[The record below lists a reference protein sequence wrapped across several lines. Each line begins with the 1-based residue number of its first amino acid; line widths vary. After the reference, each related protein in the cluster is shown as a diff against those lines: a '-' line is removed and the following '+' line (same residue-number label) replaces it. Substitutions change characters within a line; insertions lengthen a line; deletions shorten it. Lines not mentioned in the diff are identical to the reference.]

1 MSDRKVLLT
10 GFEPF
15 HDQQVNE
22 SSQVVKEI
30 LNSGL
35 EGVQISHKILT
46 VDLAGSIT
54 PSKILDNE
62 EFDAVL
68 LLGLSRKSNIIQLER
83 YARNKISMKFPDN
96 SGRKLDNEIIQHN
109 YPDMIETTVSI
120 HNFDEEFDSDDDV
133 KWSTDAGSFVCN
145 ETYFRTLASN
155 SRIPVLFIHLPK
167 ADRVNLGRQ
176 IEVVT
181 RAVLLMINR
190 PKLRVVGALLR
201 DKKNRIFSCMRPEGD
216 AWSGWWEFP
225 GGKVDPG
232 ESMQEALSREIKEEL
247 GILVNPKSKICEID
261 YSYKDRDV
269 NLNIFDCGLVDPQDI
284 TLKEHG
290 DSRWLARE
298 ELLEVKWLPADLPT
312 IEDWY
317 LNGIP
322 QSNLDP

>member
-30 LNSGL
+30 LKSGI
-35 EGVQISHKILT
+35 EGVQISHRILT
-46 VDLAGSIT
+46 VDLAGST
-54 PSKILDNE
+54 VPSKILGFE
-62 EFDAVL
+62 KFDAVV

-109 YPDMIETTVSI
+109 SPNTIETTVSI
-120 HNFDEEFDSDDDV
+120 HTFDEEFDSDDDV
-133 KWSTDAGSFVCN
+133 EWSIDAGSFVCN

-155 SRIPVLFIHLPK
+155 SGTPILFIHLPK
-167 ADRVNLGRQ
+167 ADRVNLERQ
-176 IEVVT
+176 IEVVST
-181 RAVLLMINR
+181 AIRLMINR
-190 PKLRVVGALLR
+190 PKLKVVGALLR
-201 DKKNRIFSCMRPEGD
+201 DKENRIFSCMRPDGD
-216 AWSGWWEFP
+216 AWAGWWEFP

-247 GILVNPKSKICEID
+247 GILVSPKSKICEID
-261 YSYKDRDV
+261 HSYEDRDV
-269 NLNIFDCGLVDPQDI
+269 NLHIFDCGLVDPQEI
-284 TLKEHG
+284 TLMEHG

-298 ELLEVKWLPADLPT
+298 DLLEVNWLPADLPT
-312 IEDWY
+312 IQNWR

-322 QSNLDP
+322 QSNPDP

>member
-1 MSDRKVLLT
+1 MT

-30 LNSGL
+30 LKSGI
-35 EGVQISHKILT
+35 EGVQISHRILT
-46 VDLAGSIT
+46 VDLAGST
-54 PSKILDNE
+54 VPSKILGFE
-62 EFDAVL
+62 KFDAVV

-109 YPDMIETTVSI
+109 SPNTIETTVSI
-120 HNFDEEFDSDDDV
+120 HTFDEEFDSDDDV
-133 KWSTDAGSFVCN
+133 EWSIDAGSFVCN

-155 SRIPVLFIHLPK
+155 SGTPILFIHLPK
-167 ADRVNLGRQ
+167 ADRVNLERQ
-176 IEVVT
+176 IEVVST
-181 RAVLLMINR
+181 AIRLMINR
-190 PKLRVVGALLR
+190 PKLKVVGALLR
-201 DKKNRIFSCMRPEGD
+201 DKENRIFSCMRPDGD
-216 AWSGWWEFP
+216 AWAGWWEFP

-247 GILVNPKSKICEID
+247 GILVSPKSKICEID
-261 YSYKDRDV
+261 HSYEDRDV
-269 NLNIFDCGLVDPQDI
+269 NLHIFDCGLVDPQEI
-284 TLKEHG
+284 TLMEHG

-298 ELLEVKWLPADLPT
+298 DLLEVNWLPADLPT
-312 IEDWY
+312 IQDWR

-322 QSNLDP
+322 QSNPDP

>member
-30 LNSGL
+30 LKSGI
-35 EGVQISHKILT
+35 EGVQISHRILT
-46 VDLAGSIT
+46 VDLAGST
-54 PSKILDNE
+54 VPSKILGFE
-62 EFDAVL
+62 KFDAVV

-109 YPDMIETTVSI
+109 SPNTIETTVSI
-120 HNFDEEFDSDDDV
+120 HTFDEEFDSDDDV
-133 KWSTDAGSFVCN
+133 EWSIDAGSFVCN

-155 SRIPVLFIHLPK
+155 SGTPILFIHLPK
-167 ADRVNLGRQ
+167 ADRVNLERQ
-176 IEVVT
+176 IEVVST
-181 RAVLLMINR
+181 AIRLMINR
-190 PKLRVVGALLR
+190 PKLKVVGALLR
-201 DKKNRIFSCMRPEGD
+201 DKENRIFSCMRPDGD
-216 AWSGWWEFP
+216 AWAGWWEFP

-247 GILVNPKSKICEID
+247 GILVSPKSKICEID
-261 YSYKDRDV
+261 HSYEDRDV
-269 NLNIFDCGLVDPQDI
+269 NLHIFDCGLVDPQEI
-284 TLKEHG
+284 TLMEHG

-298 ELLEVKWLPADLPT
+298 DLLEVNWLPADLPT
-312 IEDWY
+312 IQDWR

-322 QSNLDP
+322 RSNPDP

>member
-30 LNSGL
+30 LNSGI
-35 EGVQISHKILT
+35 EGVQISHRILT
-46 VDLAGSIT
+46 VDLAGST
-54 PSKILDNE
+54 VPSKILGFE
-62 EFDAVL
+62 KFDAVV

-96 SGRKLDNEIIQHN
+96 SGRKLDNKIIQHN
-109 YPDMIETTVSI
+109 SPNTIETTVSI
-120 HNFDEEFDSDDDV
+120 HTFDEEFDSDDDV
-133 KWSTDAGSFVCN
+133 EWSIDAGSFVCN

-155 SRIPVLFIHLPK
+155 SGTPILFIHLPK
-167 ADRVNLGRQ
+167 ADRVNLERQ
-176 IEVVT
+176 IEVVST
-181 RAVLLMINR
+181 AIRLMINR

-201 DKKNRIFSCMRPEGD
+201 DKENRIFSCMRPDGD
-216 AWSGWWEFP
+216 AWAGWWEFP

-247 GILVNPKSKICEID
+247 GILVSPKSKICEID
-261 YSYKDRDV
+261 HSYEDRDV
-269 NLNIFDCGLVDPQDI
+269 NLHIFDCGLVDPQEI
-284 TLKEHG
+284 TLMEHG

-298 ELLEVKWLPADLPT
+298 DLLEVNWLPADLPT
-312 IEDWY
+312 IQDWR

-322 QSNLDP
+322 QSNPDP

>member
-1 MSDRKVLLT
+1 
-10 GFEPF
+10 
-15 HDQQVNE
+15 
-22 SSQVVKEI
+22 
-30 LNSGL
+30 
-35 EGVQISHKILT
+35 
-46 VDLAGSIT
+46 
-54 PSKILDNE
+54 
-62 EFDAVL
+62 
-68 LLGLSRKSNIIQLER
+68 
-83 YARNKISMKFPDN
+83 
-96 SGRKLDNEIIQHN
+96 
-109 YPDMIETTVSI
+109 
-120 HNFDEEFDSDDDV
+120 
-133 KWSTDAGSFVCN
+133 
-145 ETYFRTLASN
+145 
-155 SRIPVLFIHLPK
+155 
-167 ADRVNLGRQ
+167 
-176 IEVVT
+176 
-181 RAVLLMINR
+181 MINR

-312 IEDWY
+312 IEDWH

>member
-30 LNSGL
+30 LNSGI
-35 EGVQISHKILT
+35 EGVQIFHRILT
-46 VDLAGSIT
+46 VDLAGST
-54 PSKILDNE
+54 VPSKILGFE
-62 EFDAVL
+62 KFDAVV

-96 SGRKLDNEIIQHN
+96 SGRKLDNKIIQHN
-109 YPDMIETTVSI
+109 SPNTIETTVSI
-120 HNFDEEFDSDDDV
+120 HTFDEEFDSDDDV
-133 KWSTDAGSFVCN
+133 EWSIDAGSFVCN

-155 SRIPVLFIHLPK
+155 SGTPILFIHLPK
-167 ADRVNLGRQ
+167 ADRVNLERQ
-176 IEVVT
+176 IEVVST
-181 RAVLLMINR
+181 AIRLMINR
-190 PKLRVVGALLR
+190 PKLKVVGALLR
-201 DKKNRIFSCMRPEGD
+201 DKENRIFSCMRPDGD
-216 AWSGWWEFP
+216 AWAGWWEFP

-247 GILVNPKSKICEID
+247 GILVSPKSKICETD
-261 YSYKDRDV
+261 HSYEDRDV
-269 NLNIFDCGLVDPQDI
+269 NLHIFDCGLVDPQEI
-284 TLKEHG
+284 TLMEHG

-298 ELLEVKWLPADLPT
+298 DLLEVNWLPADLPT
-312 IEDWY
+312 IQDWR

-322 QSNLDP
+322 QSNPDP

>member
-30 LNSGL
+30 LNSGI
-35 EGVQISHKILT
+35 EGVQISHRILT
-46 VDLAGSIT
+46 VDLAGST
-54 PSKILDNE
+54 VPSKILGFE
-62 EFDAVL
+62 KFDAVV

-109 YPDMIETTVSI
+109 SPNTIETTVSI
-120 HNFDEEFDSDDDV
+120 HTFDEEFDSDDDV
-133 KWSTDAGSFVCN
+133 EWSIDAGSFVCN

-155 SRIPVLFIHLPK
+155 SGTPILFIHLPK
-167 ADRVNLGRQ
+167 ADRVNLERQ
-176 IEVVT
+176 IEVVST
-181 RAVLLMINR
+181 AIRLMINR
-190 PKLRVVGALLR
+190 PKLKVVGALLR
-201 DKKNRIFSCMRPEGD
+201 DKENRIFSCMRPDGD
-216 AWSGWWEFP
+216 AWAGWWEFP

-247 GILVNPKSKICEID
+247 GILVSPKSKICEID
-261 YSYKDRDV
+261 HSYEDRDV
-269 NLNIFDCGLVDPQDI
+269 NLHIFDCGLVDPQEI
-284 TLKEHG
+284 TLMEHG

-298 ELLEVKWLPADLPT
+298 DLLEVNWLPADLLT
-312 IEDWY
+312 IQDWR

-322 QSNLDP
+322 QSNPDP